1 MTSGRRGLDDREPQ
15 GEAPHDFMKRIVKPI
30 LLEVIVQTV
39 DDARAAEA
47 GGADRLEVVRDI
59 NRDGLTPSID
69 VVRSIQAATR
79 LPLRVMVRESATFT
93 VSYATELAVLHRGA
107 AQFAALGVDGLVLG
121 FTRGHDVDLQATGA
135 VLADLPAVAV
145 TFHRAFDCVLDPIAG
160 LEALRRI
167 PQIDRVLTSGGDGD
181 WATRCAA
188 LRRYADRA
196 SGLTLVAGGGVD
208 EPALKLIAATACVRE
223 VHVGRAARDPQNRDA
238 PVSADRV
245 RRLRETLDGC

>member
-1 MTSGRRGLDDREPQ
+1 M
-15 GEAPHDFMKRIVKPI
+15 KPI
-30 LLEVIVQTV
+30 LLEVIVQTA

-93 VSYATELAVLHRGA
+93 VSDATELAVLRRRA
-107 AQFAALGVDGLVLG
+107 AQLAALGVDGLVLG
-121 FTRGHDVDLQATGA
+121 FTRGHDVDLMTTRA
-135 VLADLPAVAV
+135 VLGDLPTVVV
-145 TFHRAFDCVLDPIAG
+145 TFHRAFDRVLDPVAG
-160 LEALRRI
+160 LEALRRV
-167 PQIDRVLTSGGDGD
+167 PQIDRVLTSGGDAD
-181 WATRCAA
+181 WASRCAA

-196 SGLTLVAGGGVD
+196 PGLTLIAGGGVD
-208 EPALKLIAATACVRE
+208 EAALALIAATACVRE
-223 VHVGRAARDPQNRDA
+223 VHVGRAARDPEKRDA

-245 RRLRETLDGC
+245 RRLRETLDRY

>member
-1 MTSGRRGLDDREPQ
+1 M
-15 GEAPHDFMKRIVKPI
+15 KPI

-79 LPLRVMVRESATFT
+79 LPLRVMVRESATFS
-93 VSYATELAVLHRGA
+93 VSDATELAVLRRGA
-107 AQFAALGVDGLVLG
+107 ARLVALGVDGLVLG
-121 FTRGHDVDLQATGA
+121 FTRGHDVDLPTTRA
-135 VLADLPAVAV
+135 VLAGLPAVAV
-145 TFHRAFDCVLDPIAG
+145 TFHRAFDCMADPIAA

-167 PQIDRVLTSGGDGD
+167 PQIDRVLTSGGDAD

-188 LRRYADRA
+188 LGRYADRA
-196 SGLTLVAGGGVD
+196 AGLTLVACGGVD
-208 EPALKLIAATACVRE
+208 EAALALIAATACVRE
-223 VHVGRAARDPQNRDA
+223 VHVGRAARDPQHRDA

-245 RRLRETLDGC
+245 RRLRETLDRY

>member
-1 MTSGRRGLDDREPQ
+1 MTSGRRRPRATANRR
-15 GEAPHDFMKRIVKPI
+15 APNDFIKRIVKPI

-93 VSYATELAVLHRGA
+93 VAGATELAVLRRRA
-107 AQFAALGVDGLVLG
+107 AQLAALGVDGLVLG
-121 FTRGHDVDLQATGA
+121 FTRGHDVDLMTTCA
-135 VLADLPAVAV
+135 VLADLPTVVV
-145 TFHRAFDCVLDPIAG
+145 TFHRAFDRVLDPVAG
-160 LEALRRI
+160 LEALRGV
-167 PQIDRVLTSGGDGD
+167 PQIDRVLTSGGEAD

-196 SGLTLVAGGGVD
+196 PGLTLIAGGGVD
-208 EPALKLIAATACVRE
+208 EEALALIAATACVRE
-223 VHVGRAARDPQNRDA
+223 VHVGRAARDPANRDA

-245 RRLRETLDGC
+245 RRLRETLDRY